1 MNLVFFLIRN
11 IDMSTAYETELA
23 ELRQK
28 LEQAE
33 RQLSRGQGEMEA
45 KVRALERLR

>member
-1 MNLVFFLIRN
+1 
-11 IDMSTAYETELA
+11 MSTAYETELA